1 MNNSKLNMYCI
12 SIDQSDLK
20 LIQKLNY
27 FPVGLGEE
35 NFTAEW
41 HRDNTGKNI
50 SYKNNRIYSIK
61 WQHRKN
67 HIMIMDLLSILF

>member
-1 MNNSKLNMYCI
+1 MNNNCI
-12 SIDQSDLK
+12 YIDIDRWIYDFK
-20 LIQKLNY
+20 TR
-27 FPVGLGEE
+27 
-35 NFTAEW
+35 TADVSHNQW
-41 HRDNTGKNI
+41 VQNI